1 MLPQQNETV
10 SFGKKTGRRQFI
22 TSLLTMAGTA
32 PLLLLPGA
40 GIASASFGTKELTI
54 EQVIDLIL
62 KNVPGAP
69 FPDTVDT
76 IKAGDPKQK
85 VKGIVT
91 TMFATADVMEQAA
104 KRGANFIIAHEPT
117 FYSHTDVTAW
127 LTEDRVYRYKKE
139 LLEKHGLVVWRF
151 HDYMHALRPD
161 GVQMGV
167 LQALGWEAYYNAAKS
182 HLLILPKTTLQDIVT
197 LAKSRLRIPHVKIV
211 GDLNDTCSRVV
222 LIPGAAGGRMQMQ
235 ALMREQ
241 PDLLIVGEINEWE
254 TSEYVRDL
262 RHAGVRTSLIVLGHI
277 QSEEPGM
284 AWLAQWLRPKL
295 PGIGVHHIPTT
306 DALLSA

>member
-1 MLPQQNETV
+1 M
-10 SFGKKTGRRQFI
+10 
-22 TSLLTMAGTA
+22 
-32 PLLLLPGA
+32 PGA
-40 GIASASFGTKELTI
+40 GIAGAPLGTKELTI

-62 KNVPGAP
+62 KNIPGAP
-69 FPDTVDT
+69 FADTVDT

-85 VKGIVT
+85 VRGIVT

-167 LQALGWEAYYNAAKS
+167 LQALGWEAYYNADKP
-182 HLLILPKTTLQDIVT
+182 HLLTLPQTTLQNIVT
-197 LAKSRLRIPHVKIV
+197 LVKSRLRIPHVKIV
-211 GDLNDTCSRVV
+211 GDLKDTCSRVV

-235 ALMREQ
+235 ALMQEQ

-262 RHAGVRTSLIVLGHI
+262 RHAGVRTSLMVLGHI

-284 AWLAQWLRPKL
+284 EWLAQWLRPKL

>member
-1 MLPQQNETV
+1 LFR
-10 SFGKKTGRRQFI
+10 S
-22 TSLLTMAGTA
+22 
-32 PLLLLPGA
+32 A
-40 GIASASFGTKELTI
+40 GITGAPFSKKELTI
-54 EQVIDLIL
+54 EQVMGLIL

-69 FPDTVDT
+69 FPNTVDT
-76 IKAGDPKQK
+76 IKAGNPKQK
-85 VKGIVT
+85 VKGIIT

-117 FYSHTDVTAW
+117 FYSHTDATDW
-127 LTEDRVYRYKKE
+127 LVEDRVYRYKNE

-161 GVQMGV
+161 GVQLGV
-167 LQALGWEAYYNAAKS
+167 LQAMGWEAYYNAAKP
-182 HLLILPKTTLQDIVT
+182 HLLTLPQTPLQNIVT
-197 LAKSRLRIPHVKIV
+197 LVKSRLRIPHVKIV
-211 GDLNDTCSRVV
+211 GDLKDTCSRVV

-235 ALMREQ
+235 ALMQEQ

-284 AWLAQWLRPKL
+284 EWLAQWLRPQL

-306 DALLSA
+306 DALQWV